1 MIPAHL
7 WSSLDSPASQSNS
20 AHGALEPLSSAV
32 DIPLFVIT
40 DNFESHTNSEVA
52 TAALQDCVGDMCL
65 SNPVMVYSETLFML
79 QTCFIHSCV
88 LDHLVNHNKQTLGV
102 CTAVTSI

>member
-20 AHGALEPLSSAV
+20 AHGALEPLPSAA

-40 DNFESHTNSEVA
+40 DNFESHTTSDMA
-52 TAALQDCVGDMCL
+52 TAAVQGCVEDMCHF
-65 SNPVMVYSETLFML
+65 NPVVIYSGTLFVL